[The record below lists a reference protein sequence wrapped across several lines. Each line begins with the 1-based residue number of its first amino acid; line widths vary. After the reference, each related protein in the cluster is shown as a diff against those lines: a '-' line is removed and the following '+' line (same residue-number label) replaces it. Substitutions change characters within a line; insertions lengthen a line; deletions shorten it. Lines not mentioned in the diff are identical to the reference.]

1 MTFYDLKSSRV
12 RLAYALRTAGV
23 SRSTWFRKT
32 ANHPLAPITKT
43 ELDGSVT
50 FDRSEVDRFVKA
62 LKARRI

>member
-1 MTFYDLKSSRV
+1 MTIYDLKSSRV
-12 RLAYALRTAGV
+12 RLNYALRTAGV

-32 ANHPLAPITKT
+32 ANHPLAPNTKT

-62 LKARRI
+62 LKAQRI